1 MLLMNKTVLI
11 TGGGQG
17 IGEGIAIEMAKEG
30 ARIMVADLNID
41 NARRTADKLAQ
52 LGAQAKAISADV
64 SIPESVDEM
73 VRKTVETFGPIDVL
87 VCAAGIDLPA
97 PAFEMDFEVW
107 KKTIAVN
114 LDGVYLCNV
123 AVGKIMRDN
132 GGGTIVNLGS
142 CCSKTGEKSNSAY
155 CASKAGVMLLTD
167 SLSKEWA
174 AYNIR
179 VNAMCPATIDTP
191 MIDHS
196 IKTRAAKAGVDAGL
210 FEKELLS
217 TIPLGR
223 RGKPS
228 EVGRLAVFLASEESS
243 FMTGQSINITGGME
257 VH

>member
-1 MLLMNKTVLI
+1 MLLKDKTVLI

-30 ARIMVADLNID
+30 GKIMVADLD
-41 NARRTADKLAQ
+41 LKNAQRVTDQ
-52 LGAQAKAISADV
+52 IMHMGAQAKAVAADV

-73 VRKTVETFGPIDVL
+73 MKKTVEVFGPIQVL

-97 PAFEMDFEVW
+97 PAFEMDFEIW

-114 LDGVYLCNV
+114 LDGVYLTNV
-123 AVGKIMRDN
+123 AAGKIMREN

-174 AYNIR
+174 DYNIR

-196 IKTRAAKAGVDAGL
+196 IKTRAAKAGVDAVA
-210 FEKELLS
+210 FEKELLA
-217 TIPLGR
+217 TIPLKR

-228 EVGRLAVFLASEESS
+228 EVGRLAVFLASDESS

>member
-1 MLLMNKTVLI
+1 MLLKDKIVLI

-30 ARIMVADLNID
+30 GKIMVADLNVK
-41 NARRTADKLAQ
+41 NAQRVADQ
-52 LGAQAKAISADV
+52 ITQMGAQAKAVAVDV

-73 VRKTVETFGPIDVL
+73 MKKTVEAFGPIQVL

-97 PAFEMDFEVW
+97 PAFEMDFEIW

-114 LDGVYLCNV
+114 LDGVFLTNV
-123 AVGKIMRDN
+123 AAGKIMREN

-174 AYNIR
+174 EYHIR

-196 IKTRAAKAGVDAGL
+196 IKTRAAKAGMDAGE
-210 FEKELLS
+210 FEKELLA
-217 TIPLGR
+217 TIPLNR